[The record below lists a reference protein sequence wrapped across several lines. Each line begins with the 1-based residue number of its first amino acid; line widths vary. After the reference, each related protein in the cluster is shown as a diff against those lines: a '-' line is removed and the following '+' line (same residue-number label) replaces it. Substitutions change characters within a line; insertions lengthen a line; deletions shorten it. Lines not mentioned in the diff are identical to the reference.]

1 MVKKSIF
8 SKIQKMSE
16 IIPRIYLKTV
26 WSDSEWFWG
35 SKNQKI
41 SMERVM
47 HALEV
52 MILMFIHMERA
63 KFTQKGH
70 FWGCFWPRADF
81 RPFLPYWDILYG
93 PADPQGC
100 KNRFFHKQIKCRGNY
115 TETIPHRFGTIS
127 NSFGSQK

>member
-1 MVKKSIF
+1 
-8 SKIQKMSE
+8 MSG

-63 KFTQKGH
+63 
-70 FWGCFWPRADF
+70 RN
-81 RPFLPYWDILYG
+81 
-93 PADPQGC
+93 DP
-100 KNRFFHKQIKCRGNY
+100 
-115 TETIPHRFGTIS
+115 S
-127 NSFGSQK
+127 

>member
-8 SKIQKMSE
+8 SKIQKMSG

-41 SMERVM
+41 SMERAM

-63 KFTQKGH
+63 IYLTQQ
-70 FWGCFWPRADF
+70 
-81 RPFLPYWDILYG
+81 LYSL
-93 PADPQGC
+93 
-100 KNRFFHKQIKCRGNY
+100 FFNC
-115 TETIPHRFGTIS
+115 E
-127 NSFGSQK
+127 